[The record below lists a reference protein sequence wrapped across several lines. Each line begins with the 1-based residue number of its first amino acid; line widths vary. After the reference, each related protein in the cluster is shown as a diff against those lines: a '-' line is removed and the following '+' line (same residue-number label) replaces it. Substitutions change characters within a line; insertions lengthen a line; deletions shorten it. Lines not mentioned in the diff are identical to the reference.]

1 MSRRGATVP
10 PPVTRFLDS
19 TARVAFRAINQVVGP
34 LARAGTLSPPPVGSG
49 LVVLETTGRSSGLP
63 RQVPLAA
70 TRLGDTVLVSTVR
83 ADSQWVRNL
92 EADPSAG
99 VWIRGRRRAATAAV
113 RRGPL
118 NVVRLQ
124 LDDPAPETGSAAAA

>member
-1 MSRRGATVP
+1 
-10 PPVTRFLDS
+10 VTRFLDR
-19 TARVAFRAINQVVGP
+19 TARVAFQALNQVVGP
-34 LARAGTLSPPPVGSG
+34 LARAGALSPLPIGSG

-99 VWIRGRRRAATAAV
+99 LWIRGRRRAATAAV

-124 LDDPAPETGSAAAA
+124 LDDPAPEPGPAAA

>member
-1 MSRRGATVP
+1 MDRPRSAVP
-10 PPVTRFLDS
+10 PPVTRFLDN
-19 TARVAFRAINQVVGP
+19 TARVAFQALNRVVGP
-34 LARAGTLSPPPVGSG
+34 LARAGALSPPPVGSG
-49 LVVLETTGRSSGLP
+49 VIVLETTGRSSGLS
-63 RQVPLAA
+63 RQVPLTA
-70 TRLGDTVLVSTVR
+70 TRLGDRVLVSTVR

-92 EADPSAG
+92 EVDPSAG

-124 LDDPAPETGSAAAA
+124 LDGPAAEPGPAAA

>member
-1 MSRRGATVP
+1 MGRHRAAVP

-19 TARVAFRAINQVVGP
+19 TARAAFRALNQVVGP

-70 TRLGDTVLVSTVR
+70 TRLGGTVLVSTVR

-118 NVVRLQ
+118 NVVRLH
-124 LDDPAPETGSAAAA
+124 LDDPAPAAGPAGA